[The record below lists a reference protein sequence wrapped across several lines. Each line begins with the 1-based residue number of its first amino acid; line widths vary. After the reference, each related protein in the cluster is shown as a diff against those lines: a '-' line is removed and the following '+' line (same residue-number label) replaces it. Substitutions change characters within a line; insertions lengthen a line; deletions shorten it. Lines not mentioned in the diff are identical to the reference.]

1 VPAGAVRLVRSPLD
15 RLLPADPTMRLLG
28 LATLVTTMGNGLFF
42 TVAALFFTR
51 SVGLSV
57 TEVGLGLTIAGL
69 CGVVA
74 GVPFGHLA
82 DRRDPRALLVTLTA
96 IEAVGT
102 LGYVLVHSFAAF
114 VLVASA
120 AAVCDRGASA
130 VRNTLIVEV
139 APAGERVRGRAQ
151 LRAITNVG
159 IGVGAAIGALALHA
173 DTRSVYVALIV
184 ADAITFAVAAGLL
197 ARLPRVPRAPA
208 PPAPERPRARLVA
221 LRDRPYLAVTVLSGL
236 MALQFGILEIALPLW
251 VADHTSAPRAVAGLV
266 LLLNTALVV
275 LLQVRASRGTDD
287 APGAARACWRAGL
300 LLALACALF
309 AACAGLPAWA
319 AVAVL
324 LLGGVL
330 LTAGEVLSSAGGWG
344 LSYALARP
352 SVPGQ
357 YQGVFNS
364 GFAAAIMLGP
374 LVATLPLALG
384 VTGWIALG
392 AIFALSGA
400 ALLPAT
406 RWASRSLAATTTPA

>member
-1 VPAGAVRLVRSPLD
+1 VPVTAVRLVRAPLD

-28 LATLVTTMGNGLFF
+28 WATLATTFGNGLFF

-57 TEVGLGLTIAGL
+57 AQVGLGLTIAGL

-82 DRRDPRALLVTLTA
+82 DRHDPRTLLVALTA
-96 IEAVGT
+96 LEALAT
-102 LGYVLVHSFAAF
+102 LSYVVVHSVVAF

-120 AAVCDRGASA
+120 AAICDRGASA
-130 VRNTLIVEV
+130 VRNTLIVQI
-139 APAGERVRGRAQ
+139 APPEERVRGRAQ
-151 LRAITNVG
+151 LRALTNVG
-159 IGVGAAIGALALHA
+159 IGIGAAIGALALHA
-173 DTRSVYVALIV
+173 DTRDVYLALV
-184 ADAITFAVAAGLL
+184 VVDAATFALCAALL
-197 ARLPRVPRAPA
+197 ARLPRAPRGRPA
-208 PPAPERPRARLVA
+208 AARERASGRLVA
-221 LRDRPYLAVTVLSGL
+221 LRDRPYLVVTVLSAL
-236 MALQFGILEIALPLW
+236 LALQFGILEIALPLW
-251 VADHTSAPRAVAGLV
+251 VADHTDAPLAVAGLV
-266 LLLNTALVV
+266 LLLNTGLVV

-287 APGAARACWRAGL
+287 ASGAARACARAGV

-309 AACAGLPAWA
+309 AAAAGLPAPS

-324 LLGGVL
+324 VAGGVL

-352 SVPGQ
+352 DVPGQ

-374 LVATLPLALG
+374 AAAAALPLGLG
-384 VTGWIALG
+384 VPGWLALG
-392 AIFALSGA
+392 AIFVLSGA
-400 ALLPAT
+400 ALVPAS
-406 RWASRSLAATTTPA
+406 RWAARTLAATA